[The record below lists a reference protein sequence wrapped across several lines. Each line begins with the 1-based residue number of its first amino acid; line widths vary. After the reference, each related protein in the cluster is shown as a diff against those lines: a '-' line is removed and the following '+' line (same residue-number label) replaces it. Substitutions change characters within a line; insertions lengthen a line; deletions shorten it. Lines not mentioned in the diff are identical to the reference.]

1 MYRHNN
7 LKVGPVFYFVWSLI
21 LLPVPLSSWAA
32 LKIDISIIY
41 KKGPEQKMVL
51 SSELHASET
60 MYLGEDL
67 KLEMNNGMIFIFNAH
82 FASQSPDGKEPIYG
96 PSDLLEVNLTIVNDN
111 GFINSFANPG
121 VLVPLNTQKQI
132 DYRDPND
139 QLVQIT
145 LGPSWQL

>member
-1 MYRHNN
+1 MRRP
-7 LKVGPVFYFVWSLI
+7 LGWFLI
-21 LLPVPLSSWAA
+21 FWIAPTMCLAA
-32 LKIDISIIY
+32 LKMDISIIY

-51 SSELHASET
+51 SSELHASEI

-67 KLEMNNGMIFIFNAH
+67 KLEMNNGMIFIFNAR
-82 FASQSPDGKEPIYG
+82 FAPKNLEDKEQIYG
-96 PSDLLEVNLTIVNDN
+96 PSDLLEVSLTIVNDN

-121 VLVPLNTQKQI
+121 VLVPLNAQKQI

-145 LGPSWQL
+145 LGPTWQL

>member
-1 MYRHNN
+1 MRRP
-7 LKVGPVFYFVWSLI
+7 LRWLLI
-21 LLPVPLSSWAA
+21 FIAPSICLAA
-32 LKIDISIIY
+32 LKMDISIIY

-51 SSELHASET
+51 SSELHASEI

-67 KLEMNNGMIFIFNAH
+67 KLEMNNGMIFIFNAR
-82 FASQSPDGKEPIYG
+82 FAPKDPDNKEQIYG

-121 VLVPLNTQKQI
+121 ILVLLNAQKQI

-139 QLVQIT
+139 QLVQISLSPT
-145 LGPSWQL
+145 WQL